1 MKTIRYGILG
11 LGVIGDR
18 FARVVRTVEGS
29 ALAAV
34 AARDLGRAAQF
45 AARHGGA
52 RAYGSY
58 RELAAD
64 PDVDAV
70 YIALTHNFHA
80 EAVRL
85 CLENGKAV
93 LCEKPFVLRG
103 DEARALAAM
112 AREKGLSLMEAMWT
126 RFLPPVRQA
135 RAWVRDGRIG
145 QVKLVRADFCF
156 CVPYDPGSRLFNPAL
171 AGGALYDV
179 GVYVAE
185 FANGVLDALP
195 VAVKAVST
203 LSPTGV
209 DEYTALSLRYQDGAL
224 ASLACGIRGAAP
236 TDALIVGT
244 GGRIVVRDFFQ
255 SRRCELLGPDGET
268 VEVYESG
275 YDDGFRFQIEHFAEM
290 VRTGTPESTVMPWR
304 DTIGCADLFDE
315 VRAQCGMA

>member
-18 FARVVRTVEGS
+18 FARVVNTVEGTS
-29 ALAAV
+29 LAAV
-34 AARDLGRAAQF
+34 AARDVARAAQF

-52 RAYGSY
+52 RAYGNY
-58 RELAAD
+58 RELAQD

-80 EAVRL
+80 EATRL

-103 DEARALAAM
+103 DEARELVAM
-112 AREKGLSLMEAMWT
+112 AGGKGLALMEAMWT
-126 RFLPPVRQA
+126 RFLPAVRQA

-145 QVKLVRADFCF
+145 KVKLVQTDFCF
-156 CVPYDPGSRLFNPAL
+156 CVPYDPESRLFNPAL

-185 FANGVLDALP
+185 FANGVLDELP
-195 VAVKAVST
+195 VEVRAVSA
-203 LSPTGV
+203 LCPTGV
-209 DEYTALSLRYQDGAL
+209 DEYTAMSLRYPGGAL
-224 ASLACGIRGAAP
+224 ASLVCGIRGTAP
-236 TDALIVGT
+236 ADAVIVGT
-244 GGRIVVRDFFQ
+244 EGRILVHDFFQ
-255 SRRCELLGPDGET
+255 SRRCELLGSDNET

-275 YDDGFRFQIEHFAEM
+275 YEDGFRYQIEHFADM
-290 VRTGTPESTVMPWR
+290 VRTGTCESDIMPWR
-304 DTIGCADLFDE
+304 DTIGCADLFDR
-315 VRAQCGMA
+315 VRTQCGML

>member
-45 AARHGGA
+45 AARH
-52 RAYGSY
+52 
-58 RELAAD
+58 
-64 PDVDAV
+64 
-70 YIALTHNFHA
+70 
-80 EAVRL
+80 
-85 CLENGKAV
+85 
-93 LCEKPFVLRG
+93 
-103 DEARALAAM
+103 
-112 AREKGLSLMEAMWT
+112 
-126 RFLPPVRQA
+126 
-135 RAWVRDGRIG
+135 
-145 QVKLVRADFCF
+145 
-156 CVPYDPGSRLFNPAL
+156 
-171 AGGALYDV
+171 GGALYDV